1 MDNRKTSQGFAKFS
15 IKTLVYVVMIVVAI
29 VCATTAY
36 SFGSQIFSNEGV
48 DPKPGTD
55 MTFTVDEGTSIES
68 FGKTLEEFNVIKSSR
83 VFTVQSYLYEVK
95 KKRKQLRNQRENSVI
110 VDERIVTYMHSLEKP
125 NNNVLEEIEQ
135 QAHIDGVPIIRKEM
149 ESFLRVMLT
158 ITKPKRILEL
168 GTAVGYSAILMS
180 EAIEKDESI
189 ITIENYE
196 KRIVQARDNFKKAD
210 KEDVITMLEGDAME
224 IMPGLEGDSFDFVFM
239 DAAKA
244 QYIHFLPEVMRLMKK
259 GAVLITDNVLQEGDI
274 IQSKYVVRR
283 RDRTIHKRM
292 REYLEVVKN
301 HPELETT
308 IVPIGD
314 GITISVKK

>member
-1 MDNRKTSQGFAKFS
+1 M
-15 IKTLVYVVMIVVAI
+15 
-29 VCATTAY
+29 
-36 SFGSQIFSNEGV
+36 
-48 DPKPGTD
+48 
-55 MTFTVDEGTSIES
+55 
-68 FGKTLEEFNVIKSSR
+68 
-83 VFTVQSYLYEVK
+83 
-95 KKRKQLRNQRENSVI
+95 I

-180 EAIEKDESI
+180 EAIEKDASI

-210 KEDVITMLEGDAME
+210 KEDVME

>member
-1 MDNRKTSQGFAKFS
+1 M
-15 IKTLVYVVMIVVAI
+15 
-29 VCATTAY
+29 
-36 SFGSQIFSNEGV
+36 
-48 DPKPGTD
+48 
-55 MTFTVDEGTSIES
+55 
-68 FGKTLEEFNVIKSSR
+68 
-83 VFTVQSYLYEVK
+83 
-95 KKRKQLRNQRENSVI
+95 I

-135 QAHIDGVPIIRKEM
+135 QAHTDGVPIIRKEM

-180 EAIEKDESI
+180 EAIEKDASI

-210 KEDVITMLEGDAME
+210 KEDAITM
-224 IMPGLEGDSFDFVFM
+224 LEGDSFDFVFM